1 MEMDT
6 LAALKFQLEQVQ
18 QQVSSIQQIDGSDV
32 LLSSMQ
38 QFAEVLNARIAS
50 LEPPPKEVPIHAQ
63 SQKLQWKVNK
73 KTKQVSDLKEKI
85 VAARRHLKGLQSR
98 YQKASEVLVQLRA
111 QWQLIG
117 PALIEPP
124 SPLKSETEQTDAEE
138 SQSGPEDPDGHAT
151 AYSEDQNEWQQPK
164 WRSSRKRRMTQVP
177 CVQDVHP
184 AGSHSS
190 GSMMD

>member
-1 MEMDT
+1 M
-6 LAALKFQLEQVQ
+6 
-18 QQVSSIQQIDGSDV
+18 DGSDV

-38 QFAEVLNARIAS
+38 QFAEVLTTRIAS

-98 YQKASEVLVQLRA
+98 YQKASEVFAQLRA
-111 QWQLIG
+111 QWQKIG

-124 SPLKSETEQTDAEE
+124 SPFKSETEQTDAED
-138 SQSGPEDPDGHAT
+138 SQSGQDDPDGHAT

-164 WRSSRKRRMTQVP
+164 WKSSRKRRLTQVP
-177 CVQDVHP
+177 CVQDVP
-184 AGSHSS
+184 QSGSHSS
-190 GSMMD
+190 GTMMH